1 MNEVQFC
8 SFCGK
13 IVEAAF
19 NYCPY
24 CGTQIKDILPFEA
37 IVENSMK
44 EVEKVRMTDEIR
56 RLEKLEGVLQ
66 ELENELNTFLSV
78 KSS

>member
-1 MNEVQFC
+1 MDDIQFC

-13 IVEAAF
+13 IVELSY

-24 CGTQIKDILPFEA
+24 CGTQMKDILHFET
-37 IVENSMK
+37 IVENSFR
-44 EVEKVRMTDEIR
+44 EVEKVRMIDEIS
-56 RLEKLEGVLQ
+56 RLKKLEGVLK
-66 ELENELNTFLSV
+66 ELEDDLNIFLSV